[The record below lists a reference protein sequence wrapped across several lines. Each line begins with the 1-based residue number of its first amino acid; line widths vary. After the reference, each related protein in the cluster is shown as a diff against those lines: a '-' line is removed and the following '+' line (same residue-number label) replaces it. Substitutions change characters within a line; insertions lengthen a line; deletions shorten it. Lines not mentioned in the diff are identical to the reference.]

1 LYTYNITGCF
11 LYCFEDYIYMPE
23 SPFEASS
30 GSSVILYLE
39 PVLNTYLGEYMNI
52 LTVSDVPTGPLRDLV
67 AHIRSEKLSPFTV
80 CSPFDSNTCKFVV
93 SRYPRTKPSM
103 NCVDGFMMAKDIPAV
118 LSYLQTHGYKVDTD
132 MTKII
137 QRSGVSVGDVCGNGN
152 RKMICLFS
160 YMDG

>member
-1 LYTYNITGCF
+1 
-11 LYCFEDYIYMPE
+11 MPE
-23 SPFEASS
+23 SPFEASY

-39 PVLNTYLGEYMNI
+39 PFLNTYLGEYMNI

-80 CSPFDSNTCKFVV
+80 CSPFDSESCKFVV
-93 SRYPRTKPSM
+93 SRYPRKKPSM
-103 NCVDGFMMAKDIPAV
+103 NCVDGFMMAKDIPSV

-137 QRSGVSVGDVCGNGN
+137 QRSGVSVGDVCGNSN

-160 YMDG
+160 YTPMKI